1 MKALLIKDRLAI
13 NMARINRRTRGD
25 YMVTITVS
33 LPIGHIIT
41 LDKRAK
47 QLGNNRS
54 LALEYMI
61 SDWKRIMQEQK
72 EVKQ

>member
-47 QLGNNRS
+47 QTGNNRS

-61 SDWKRIMQEQK
+61 SDWKRIMQDQK
-72 EVKQ
+72 EAKQ